1 MNFFKN
7 VDEMSDEDILSE
19 LEAFTG
25 ERIRDDTDIEEVF
38 STLDN
43 IDVSSEEYI
52 NSSSDLLDAINGLY
66 DEQAEEAIINE
77 VSNEEDM
84 IDTITDASGYGDSK
98 ELAALDEED
107 EFVSVYDAE
116 SDTLEPAEEYV
127 DDATAIDDDLS
138 EDVEEK
144 HEEVAEENHEE
155 FEMEPVSSPNT
166 SVGFERFDSE
176 KEVTVITRGTTI
188 NGDISSEC
196 SLEVMGVI
204 EGDVECQGRLSI
216 SGTVNGNIRASE
228 IYVNTPVK
236 LMGDLSIAGCV
247 KISEESKIIGKIVA
261 SSAFIAGAVKGDI
274 EVTGPV
280 VIDSS
285 AVVIGDISAG
295 SLQFNNGAVIKGIC
309 TIGSESGLDSLFD

>member
-1 MNFFKN
+1 MDFFKN

-38 STLDN
+38 STLDK

-52 NSSSDLLDAINGLY
+52 NSGNELLDAINGLY
-66 DEQAEEAIINE
+66 DEQTEEAVINE

-84 IDTITDASGYGDSK
+84 IDTITDASGYYASK
-98 ELAALDEED
+98 ELPASDDED
-107 EFVSVYDAE
+107 EFTGMYEAE
-116 SDTLEPAEEYV
+116 TDSLEKAE
-127 DDATAIDDDLS
+127 
-138 EDVEEK
+138 
-144 HEEVAEENHEE
+144 
-155 FEMEPVSSPNT
+155 
-166 SVGFERFDSE
+166 
-176 KEVTVITRGTTI
+176 EVTVITIGTTI
-188 NGDISSEC
+188 SGDVFSDC

-204 EGDVECQGRLSI
+204 EGDVECHGCLSI

-228 IYVNTPVK
+228 LYVNTPVK
-236 LMGDLSIAGCV
+236 LIGDLSVSGCV
-247 KISEESKIIGKIVA
+247 KIAEESKIVGKIVA

-309 TIGSESGLDSLFD
+309 TIGSESGLDNLFD